1 MQLPTVA
8 VTMGDPAG
16 IGPEIVVRA
25 LGEREVREACH
36 PVVVGDPHL
45 MARAVEL
52 VQSGLRVRTVGAAAG
67 AGADPRALDV
77 LPTAEL
83 PPQALR
89 PGTLDARWGEAAAAC
104 CRRAVEL
111 ARAGEVSAIV
121 STPFNKEAFRLAG
134 YTAMDDMI
142 FFEECFAAGAAYMV
156 GEVAGLWVIPV
167 TFHVPFRAI
176 PGLITAERVRQ
187 KIGQLHSVMAAAG
200 VAPLRIGV
208 AALNVHGGEG
218 EMFGR
223 EEIDAI
229 RPAIERARADGLE
242 VVGPVPP
249 DSAFPNALRG
259 DYRGL
264 VCMYHDQANIG
275 RKILQRESPGVGMYL
290 GLPVPVVSTPHGTAY
305 DIAWKGVAS
314 HAVMVRTLAT
324 AAALARR
331 PA

>member
-1 MQLPTVA
+1 
-8 VTMGDPAG
+8 MGDPAG
-16 IGPEIVVRA
+16 IGPEVVVRS
-25 LGEREVREACH
+25 LGEPDVRAACR
-36 PVVVGDPHL
+36 PVVVGDPQV
-45 MARAVEL
+45 MACAVAL
-52 VQSGLRVRTVGAAAG
+52 VKSGLRVHTVSGARG
-67 AGADPRALDV
+67 AGADPGVLDV
-77 LPTAEL
+77 LPAAEL
-83 PPQALR
+83 PPGSLQ
-89 PGTLDARWGEAAAAC
+89 PGRLDARCGEAAATC

-111 ARAGEVSAIV
+111 ARTGEVAAIV

-142 FFEECFAAGAAYMV
+142 FFQECFGAGEAYMV

-176 PGLITAERVRQ
+176 PGLITAERVQ
-187 KIGQLHSVMAAAG
+187 EKIGQLRGVMAAAG
-200 VAPLRIGV
+200 VMPLRIGV

-218 EMFGR
+218 GMFGR
-223 EEIDAI
+223 EEIEAI
-229 RPAIERARADGLE
+229 RPAIERARADGLD
-242 VVGPVPP
+242 VLGPVPP

-305 DIAWKGVAS
+305 DIAWTGLAR
-314 HAVMVRTLAT
+314 HAVMVRTVTT

-331 PA
+331 AA